1 MINKIKDNEYLLNSS
16 ILDNG
21 NTIDFITLSE
31 LKELVDSLYSE
42 EQNRLLQESL
52 SGGFDD
58 CDGCKI

>member
-16 ILDNG
+16 ILDNE
-21 NTIDFITLSE
+21 NVIDFITLSE

-52 SGGFDD
+52 SGDYV
-58 CDGCKI
+58 CDGCLI

>member
-42 EQNRLLQESL
+42 EQKSFITRVS
-52 SGGFDD
+52 
-58 CDGCKI
+58 

>member
-16 ILDNG
+16 VLDNG

-52 SGGFDD
+52 SGDYT
-58 CDGCKI
+58 CEGCLI

>member
-16 ILDNG
+16 VLDNG

-52 SGGFDD
+52 SGDYV
-58 CDGCKI
+58 CDGCLI

>member
-52 SGGFDD
+52 SGDYS
-58 CDGCKI
+58 CEGCLI

>member
-1 MINKIKDNEYLLNSS
+1 MINKIKDNEYILNSS

-52 SGGFDD
+52 SGDYV
-58 CDGCKI
+58 CDGCLI

>member
-52 SGGFDD
+52 SGDYV
-58 CDGCKI
+58 CDGCLI

>member
-52 SGGFDD
+52 SGDYV
-58 CDGCKI
+58 CNGCII

>member
-52 SGGFDD
+52 SGDYV
-58 CDGCKI
+58 CDGCML

>member
-21 NTIDFITLSE
+21 NIIDFITLSE

-52 SGGFDD
+52 SGDYV
-58 CDGCKI
+58 CDGCMI

>member
-31 LKELVDSLYSE
+31 LKELVNSLYSE

-52 SGGFDD
+52 SGDYV
-58 CDGCKI
+58 CDGCLI

>member
-52 SGGFDD
+52 SGDYV
-58 CDGCKI
+58 CDGCTI

>member
-52 SGGFDD
+52 SGDYT
-58 CDGCKI
+58 CDGCLI

>member
-21 NTIDFITLSE
+21 NTIDFIILSE

-52 SGGFDD
+52 SGDYV
-58 CDGCKI
+58 CEGCLI

>member
-1 MINKIKDNEYLLNSS
+1 MINKIKDNEYILNSS

-21 NTIDFITLSE
+21 NIIDFITLSE

-52 SGGFDD
+52 SGDYV
-58 CDGCKI
+58 CDGCLI